1 MKPENIQPR
10 TNQEQSPVYFGGV
23 EGHRPISNS
32 PEHTENSEKNS
43 PESQSK
49 SEASVDFSSVDM
61 TTSLPAP
68 IVYNGVKDVKDTT
81 TNTSSMI
88 ANDKDVI
95 ENEWVR
101 AAKKIVS
108 ETRNDP
114 YKQEEEVG
122 KLQIDYMSKR
132 YGEEIKRS

>member
-10 TNQEQSPVYFGGV
+10 VNQEQSPVYFGGV
-23 EGHRPISNS
+23 EGHRPITNL
-32 PEHTENSEKNS
+32 PETIENNEQNS
-43 PESQSK
+43 PESQPK
-49 SEASVDFSSVDM
+49 SEVSIDFSSADI
-61 TTSLPAP
+61 TTSLPVP
-68 IVYNGVKDVKDTT
+68 ITDSGVKDVNDTT
-81 TNTSSMI
+81 TSTSLLV

-108 ETRNDP
+108 ETRDDP

-122 KLQIDYMSKR
+122 KLQVDYMIKR